1 MLKGITS
8 DSPAGKSGA
17 CSSGRSEVTVHHPKL
32 HLTELK
38 FNVDLIEVAFYY
50 LKNFFRISTSN
61 TFYKSVYINTVLI
74 IFIIANSNLNFS
86 ILRYIS

>member
-8 DSPAGKSGA
+8 DSPAGTSGA

-38 FNVDLIEVAFYY
+38 FNLDLIEVAFYY
-50 LKNFFRISTSN
+50 LRNFLEF
-61 TFYKSVYINTVLI
+61 
-74 IFIIANSNLNFS
+74 
-86 ILRYIS
+86 